1 MWGRRSYVAAIVMT
15 FLVVLTAT
23 GCASTQTVDGASELT
38 NEQWDESIRPGDTV
52 LVETVGGKRLE
63 FKVAVVEPGW
73 IIGEGQRVRRED
85 IATLQVQRRGFTKWF
100 AESDIDGGGIAYV
113 AVVGLLVVLAFAAF

>member
-1 MWGRRSYVAAIVMT
+1 MT

-23 GCASTQTVDGASELT
+23 GCASTQTVEGASELT
-38 NEQWDESIRPGDTV
+38 NEQWDQSIKPGDTV

-113 AVVGLLVVLAFAAF
+113 AVVGLLVILAFAAF